1 MVTRAQYRITAFLL
15 PVVSSSIVS
24 LSLAP
29 SSAAPA
35 QAAVEDVVRET
46 HSSEHIALT
55 SVYSPASR
63 EGLAPGD
70 VSVWDLGVAFT
81 PPSQAEARLGL
92 RSTGAFP
99 LAVTVHSCSR
109 EWDPLP
115 AEGAARPED
124 CPGEAVEVV
133 ADMVVEPSSE
143 VMWIEELPTTAA
155 PWLRLDVSLP
165 ASSQVPPSSTADLQV
180 HVQAWGEEV
189 STAPGASE
197 GDADTAEPDQPGP
210 TVTGPDRSEVT
221 GSSSGPST
229 QAEEAAPSGTGGEE
243 APGLAR
249 TGVSVL
255 ALVLAALGSM
265 LVGRWML
272 SRSQAADE
280 PTGTDPMGRPL
291 HRSTREVRDD
301 A

>member
-143 VMWIEELPTTAA
+143 VMWIEELSTTAA

-197 GDADTAEPDQPGP
+197 EGAETAAPDQPAP
-210 TVTGPDRSEVT
+210 TATAPGRSEAT
-221 GSSSGPST
+221 GSSSGASR
-229 QAEEAAPSGTGGEE
+229 QATEAAPSPGGGETP
-243 APGLAR
+243 ALAR

-255 ALVLAALGSM
+255 ALVIAALGSM

-272 SRSQAADE
+272 SRSQTAEE
-280 PTGTDPMGRPL
+280 PTGADPMDRAL
-291 HRSTREVRDD
+291 HRSRREVRDD